1 MTHAGIAWWWYL
13 MVGLMFATWVAMM
26 VWADWRDHQEWD
38 RWYAWQK
45 ERDALERMSDRELEA
60 IGREGLNG

>member
-1 MTHAGIAWWWYL
+1 

-60 IGREGLNG
+60 IGRITSTTEGDEQ